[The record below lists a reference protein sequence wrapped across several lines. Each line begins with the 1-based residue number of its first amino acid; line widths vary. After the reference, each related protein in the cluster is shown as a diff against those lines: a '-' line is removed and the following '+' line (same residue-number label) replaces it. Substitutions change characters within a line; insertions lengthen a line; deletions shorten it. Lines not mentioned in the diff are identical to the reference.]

1 MATELEKKLE
11 DDNKVYIQ
19 LSKTNIDSYI
29 NKFDYRNAFTLLI
42 LVLERLNDSDKVDF
56 IDHYS
61 KKLNELFFY
70 GCDSHLEDR
79 RLLIS

>member
-11 DDNKVYIQ
+11 HDNKLYIQ

-29 NKFDYRNAFTLLI
+29 NRFDYRNAFTLLI
-42 LVLERLNDSDKVDF
+42 LVFERLNDNDKVDF
-56 IDHYS
+56 IDYYS
-61 KKLNELFFY
+61 KKLNELFFI

-79 RLLIS
+79 RLLIR